1 MLGHALPVAYLQPL
15 PPDPGPGPA
24 PADAP
29 SVPVIR
35 DRRSDSCRCVG
46 SARCEPVLRS
56 VRVSAAV
63 QGNNEVSIWDM
74 ETGDRKFTLWA
85 SSAPPLS
92 EMQVG
97 LILMFW
103 KKQKVL
109 WLNGSVVLL
118 QPSPHSV
125 HGIYCSPADG
135 NPLLLTAGSD
145 MRIR

>member
-1 MLGHALPVAYLQPL
+1 MQ
-15 PPDPGPGPA
+15 
-24 PADAP
+24 
-29 SVPVIR
+29 R
-35 DRRSDSCRCVG
+35 ERSPMHRKRVCV
-46 SARCEPVLRS
+46 CLCVCLC
-56 VRVSAAV
+56 AAV
-63 QGNNEVSIWDM
+63 QGNNEVSMWDL

-97 LILMFW
+97 GAVEAAASQL
-103 KKQKVL
+103 VC
-109 WLNGSVVLL
+109 VVALLCVCVCAL

-145 MRIR
+145 MRIRSDNTTTQRHNNTNSSFLSEF